1 MRSGMAPTPPP
12 VPDSPLAPNILNNCT
27 AYSNLTQIR
36 QESVNYLGYYSSHE
50 QLMQQLIM
58 SQATAAHRHI
68 SNMIEQGALDCRTHL
83 LWNRLL
89 ESRSTLTYAEFAEL
103 CSLACVESLSKLD
116 PRLTP
121 LVNQPIAWYHGLAKL
136 LQNKYQEYHK
146 QFNAPD
152 GNIMHHLI
160 LHPNYVQAFMML
172 TIDMHTS
179 RGVSKFDSTY
189 DLQSSN
195 LRNF

>member
-1 MRSGMAPTPPP
+1 MNSPQAPTPPP
-12 VPDSPLAPNILNNCT
+12 VPDSPLTPHVVNSSSASS
-27 AYSNLTQIR
+27 ANLSQIR

-58 SQATAAHRHI
+58 AQASAAQQHI
-68 SNMIEQGALDCRTHL
+68 RSMIEQGALHCRTHL

-89 ESRSTLTYAEFAEL
+89 ESRSTMTYAEFVEL
-103 CSLACVESLSKLD
+103 RSLACVEPLTRIDS
-116 PRLTP
+116 RLNP
-121 LVNQPIAWYHGLAKL
+121 LLNQPIGWYQALAKL

-152 GNIMHHLI
+152 GNLTHHLV

-172 TIDMHTS
+172 TIDLHTS
-179 RGVSKFDSTY
+179 RGVS
-189 DLQSSN
+189 LQRQILKCEQKN
-195 LRNF
+195 H